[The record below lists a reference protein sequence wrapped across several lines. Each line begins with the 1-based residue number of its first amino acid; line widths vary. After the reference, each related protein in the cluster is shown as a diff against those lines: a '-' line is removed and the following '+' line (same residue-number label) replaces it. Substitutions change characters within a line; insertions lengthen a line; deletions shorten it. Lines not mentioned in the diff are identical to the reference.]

1 MVISVS
7 LPSPSKFSDFQHLCI
22 AGKDRKNVLG
32 RSAASQ
38 GTAKQTG
45 SVSAVWFWASVSFFS
60 SGWAY
65 FHLHLCH
72 YSSKMSKVYVSLSG
86 TQNDVMI
93 KVLHTVYNVGR
104 DLVCVKK

>member
-22 AGKDRKNVLG
+22 AGKDRKDVLG

-45 SVSAVWFWASVSFFS
+45 SVSAV
-60 SGWAY
+60 
-65 FHLHLCH
+65 
-72 YSSKMSKVYVSLSG
+72 
-86 TQNDVMI
+86 
-93 KVLHTVYNVGR
+93 
-104 DLVCVKK
+104 